1 VTSSQGQN
9 IENVSILKNAENDKS
24 EEINWIWNKNTT

>member
-1 VTSSQGQN
+1 MGFGVTSSQGQN

-24 EEINWIWNKNTT
+24 EEIN